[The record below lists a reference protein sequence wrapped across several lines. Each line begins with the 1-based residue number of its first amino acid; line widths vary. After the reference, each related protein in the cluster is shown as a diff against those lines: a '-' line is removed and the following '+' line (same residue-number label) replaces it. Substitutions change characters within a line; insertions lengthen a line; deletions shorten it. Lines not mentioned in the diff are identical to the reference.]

1 MVSVVC
7 FPPRHA
13 RAIGAAVLVAVAGCQ
28 DSSQVPTGPQ
38 DPATPAAALEAA
50 TAATVSFT
58 QLSAGGSHT
67 CALAADGRVYCWGL
81 NENGQLGD
89 GTRTNHSSP
98 KVVAGTL
105 RFVQV
110 SAGAYHTCALAADN
124 RAYCWGAPQG
134 GATGFFDDLLTPT
147 AVPGGRRFV
156 RLRSGTYHTCGVN
169 PYDVGFCWGKK
180 AFGELGAGTNYYTGE
195 TPIRIAGGLS
205 FRSVI
210 AGGGFTCGVT
220 TSNKGY
226 CWGYNLDGAV
236 GDGTRT
242 NRNKPTAVAGG
253 LSFRSVIAGGGLI
266 SDEQGTEVDETHA
279 CGLTTDNL
287 AYCWGQGSNGQLGD
301 GTPDGTFTSS
311 RVRPFRV
318 VGGLHFGQ
326 VIAGYYHSCGV
337 TTTKVA
343 YCWGAGSKGQLGNGS
358 TSFGRS
364 SPTKVAGGLLFAGV
378 SAGPVG
384 NHTCG
389 ITTGNKIYCWG
400 DNAFGQLGD
409 GTTTRRLSPVKV
421 AGQS

>member
-1 MVSVVC
+1 M
-7 FPPRHA
+7 
-13 RAIGAAVLVAVAGCQ
+13 RAVIHRPFQLAPMVAGALLIVLAGCGE
-28 DSSQVPTGPQ
+28 DTESPTA
-38 DPATPAAALEAA
+38 PASTPAAALEVA
-50 TAATVSFT
+50 TAALVSFT
-58 QLSAGGSHT
+58 TVSAGGSHT
-67 CALAADGRVYCWGL
+67 CALAGDGRVYCWGL

-89 GTRTNHSSP
+89 GTRTSHSSP

-124 RAYCWGAPQG
+124 RAYCWGSGDDGQ
-134 GATGFFDDLLTPT
+134 TGFFDDRLTPT

-156 RLRSGTYHTCGVN
+156 RLRSGSHHTCGVN
-169 PYDVGFCWGKK
+169 PYDVGFCWGTS

-210 AGGGFTCGVT
+210 AGGAYTCGVT

-226 CWGYNLDGAV
+226 CWGYNFWGGL

-242 NRNKPTAVAGG
+242 DRSKPVAVAGG

-266 SDEQGTEVDETHA
+266 EEVYGEVVDETHT

-287 AYCWGQGSNGQLGD
+287 AYCWGFNGYGELGNGSSSNTQVK
-301 GTPDGTFTSS
+301 PS
-311 RVRPFRV
+311 RVL
-318 VGGLHFGQ
+318 GGLHFGQ
-326 VIAGYYHSCGV
+326 VIAGFYHSCGV

-343 YCWGAGSKGQLGNGS
+343 YCWGGNFNGQLGDGTTTLARYVPN
-358 TSFGRS
+358 
-364 SPTKVAGGLLFAGV
+364 KVAGGLLFAGV
-378 SAGPVG
+378 SAGPAG
-384 NHTCG
+384 SHTCG

>member
-1 MVSVVC
+1 V
-7 FPPRHA
+7 
-13 RAIGAAVLVAVAGCQ
+13 
-28 DSSQVPTGPQ
+28 
-38 DPATPAAALEAA
+38 
-50 TAATVSFT
+50 
-58 QLSAGGSHT
+58 SAGGSHT
-67 CALAADGRVYCWGL
+67 CALAADGRVYCWGF

-134 GATGFFDDLLTPT
+134 GATGFFDDQLTPT

-156 RLRSGTYHTCGVN
+156 RLRAGTYHTCGVN
-169 PYDVGFCWGKK
+169 AYAVGFCWGKS
-180 AFGELGAGTNYYTGE
+180 AFGELGAGTNYYTGA

-210 AGGGFTCGVT
+210 AGGGFTCGTT
-220 TSNKGY
+220 TSDKAY
-226 CWGYNLDGAV
+226 CWGYNSDGAV

-253 LSFRSVIAGGGLI
+253 LSFKSVIAGGGLI
-266 SDEQGTEVDETHA
+266 DDAQGEQVDDTHA

-287 AYCWGQGSNGQLGD
+287 AYCWGAGDLGD
-301 GTPDGTFTSS
+301 NGASLNHLKPSK
-311 RVRPFRV
+311 VA
-318 VGGLHFGQ
+318 GGLHFGQ
-326 VIAGYYHSCGV
+326 VIAGYHHSCGV

-343 YCWGAGSKGQLGNGS
+343 FCWGTNWLGQLGDGTTIS
-358 TSFGRS
+358 REV
-364 SPTKVAGGLLFAGV
+364 PTKVAGSLLFAGV

-384 NHTCG
+384 SHTCG

>member
-1 MVSVVC
+1 MRSVTHRSFGFASVV
-7 FPPRHA
+7 
-13 RAIGAAVLVAVAGCQ
+13 AAALLVALAGCGE
-28 DSSQVPTGPQ
+28 DAESPTA
-38 DPATPAAALEAA
+38 PAPALEAA
-50 TAATVSFT
+50 TAAAVSFT
-58 QLSAGGSHT
+58 RVSAGGSHT
-67 CALAADGRVYCWGL
+67 CALAGDGRVYCWGD
-81 NENGQLGD
+81 NQFGQLGD

-110 SAGAYHTCALAADN
+110 SAGAHHTCAVTADN
-124 RAYCWGAPQG
+124 WAYCWGWNNGQLG
-134 GATGFFDDLLTPT
+134 TTVGDGLTP
-147 AVPGGRRFV
+147 AVAGGRRFV
-156 RLRSGTYHTCGVN
+156 RIRAGTHHTCAIN
-169 PYDVGFCWGKK
+169 PYGVAFCWGKR
-180 AFGELGAGTNYYTGE
+180 AFGELGGGDNYI
-195 TPIRIAGGLS
+195 TPVRVGGGLS

-210 AGGGFTCGVT
+210 AGGVFTCGVT
-220 TSNKGY
+220 TSDKGY
-226 CWGYNLDGAV
+226 CWGYNGDGAL

-242 NRNKPTAVAGG
+242 DRSKPVAIAGG

-266 SDEQGTEVDETHA
+266 EEVYGELVDETHT

-287 AYCWGQGSNGQLGD
+287 AYCWGQGTQGQLGD
-301 GTPDGTFTSS
+301 GTSTLS
-311 RVRPFRV
+311 RVKPFRV

-326 VIAGYYHSCGV
+326 LIAGYYYSCGV

-343 YCWGAGSKGQLGNGS
+343 YCWGEGDSGQLGDGT
-358 TSFGRS
+358 TSYSRNV
-364 SPTKVAGGLLFAGV
+364 PTKVAGGLLFAGV

-384 NHTCG
+384 SHTCG

>member
-1 MVSVVC
+1 MKQQIDCTLIDRLASLLVAAIVLGGLGCAEDPVS
-7 FPPRHA
+7 PSTPA
-13 RAIGAAVLVAVAGCQ
+13 LAAVAVAAPLAF
-28 DSSQVPTGPQ
+28 S
-38 DPATPAAALEAA
+38 
-50 TAATVSFT
+50 TV
-58 QLSAGGSHT
+58 SAGGSHT
-67 CALAADGRVYCWGL
+67 CGLAADGRVYCWGD
-81 NENGQLGD
+81 NEFGQLGD

-98 KVVAGTL
+98 KAVSGTL

-110 SAGAYHTCALAADN
+110 SAGAYHTCAVTADN
-124 RAYCWGAPQG
+124 RAYCWGNIENG
-134 GATGFFDDLLTPT
+134 RLGTTVGDGLTP
-147 AVPGGRRFV
+147 AVAGGRRFV
-156 RLRSGTYHTCGVN
+156 RVRAGTYHTCAVN
-169 PYDVGFCWGKK
+169 PYNVAFCWGKK
-180 AFGELGAGTNYYTGE
+180 AFGELGGGDNYI
-195 TPIRIAGGLS
+195 TPVRVAGGLS

-220 TSNKGY
+220 TGNKGY

-236 GDGTRT
+236 GDGTRI

-253 LSFRSVIAGGGLI
+253 LSFKSVVAGGGLI
-266 SDEQGTEVDETHA
+266 ADAQGTEVDETHA

-301 GTPDGTFTSS
+301 GTTTGS
-311 RVRPFRV
+311 RVRPVRV

-326 VIAGYYHSCGV
+326 VIAGYYLSCGV

-343 YCWGAGSKGQLGNGS
+343 YCWGRGDSGQRGDGS
-358 TSFGRS
+358 TTYGRS

-384 NHTCG
+384 SHTCG